1 VEEALTRPAGL
12 KKGTATPPL
21 ATLEDG
27 FVGANKKQ
35 RAHVIAGIK
44 HQVII
49 VFFFI
54 GCHLP
59 LQRAAIRDPF
69 APSVCIFGQ
78 ILVVLSHLNVLG

>member
-1 VEEALTRPAGL
+1 VEEALTRPSL
-12 KKGTATPPL
+12 SPPL

-35 RAHVIAGIK
+35 RAHVIARIK
-44 HQVII
+44 HQVVI
-49 VFFFI
+49 VLFFI

-69 APSVCIFGQ
+69 APSVGIFSQ
-78 ILVVLSHLNVLG
+78 ILVILSHFNVLG